1 MPAGQR
7 LTAACGEEQED
18 RMEGA
23 GLQVSIALCVPYFV
37 SLVVTFLIF
46 ALSSTADPGLKRE
59 SGRSSFSDT
68 DLGGITCHS
77 ISIASITVRPK
88 LLVKADVVHSVPVSV

>member
-1 MPAGQR
+1 
-7 LTAACGEEQED
+7 
-18 RMEGA
+18 MEGA

-77 ISIASITVRPK
+77 VISIASITVRPK
-88 LLVKADVVHSVPVSV
+88 LLVKADIVHSVPVSV